1 MKIVK
6 ILNNNVVVVQQGSKD
21 EQIIMGRGI
30 AFQKRCGDSID
41 HSKIEKIFAR
51 QNNPLFDHF
60 VELIQQIPLNVL
72 LTCDRIVTYAR
83 QQLGPL
89 QESLF
94 ISLADHCFGA
104 LERKRNGI
112 VLHNRLLWET
122 QHLYPNEYQ
131 VAVVAL
137 QIIEQRLG
145 VTLQLDEAGFITLH
159 FVTAQLKGDMQEVT
173 QVTRLIQE
181 MLNLVKYHLRIDYD
195 DKSFSYHRFVT
206 HLKFF
211 AQRCIAHTQVNSEE
225 SELTET
231 IHNQYPL
238 AWSAAELVGKHLS
251 QHYQHQIQPEE
262 LLFLT
267 LHIEKLRKEAQLLQ

>member
-30 AFQKRCGDSID
+30 AFQKRCGDSVD

-60 VELIQQIPLNVL
+60 MAVIQQIPLNVL
-72 LTCDRIVTYAR
+72 LTCDRIVSYAR
-83 QQLGPL
+83 EQLGPL

-104 LERKRNGI
+104 LARKRNG
-112 VLHNRLLWET
+112 VELHNRLLWET
-122 QHLYPNEYQ
+122 QHLYPKEYQ
-131 VAVVAL
+131 VAVAAL
-137 QIIEQRLG
+137 TIIEQRLG
-145 VTLQLDEAGFITLH
+145 VALKLDEAGFITLH
-159 FVTAQLKGDMQEVT
+159 FVTAQLQGDMQEVT
-173 QVTRLIQE
+173 LVTKVMQE
-181 MLNLVKYHLRIDYD
+181 VLNLVKYSLRIEYD
-195 DKSFSYHRFVT
+195 EKSLSYHRFVT

-211 AQRCIAHTQVNSEE
+211 AQRCLSQCPVSSEDN
-225 SELTET
+225 ELTET
-231 IHNQYPL
+231 IREQYHV
-238 AWSAAELVGKHLS
+238 AWNTAERVGKHLL
-251 QHYQHQIQPEE
+251 QHYGRTLQAEE

-267 LHIEKLRKEAQLLQ
+267 LHIEKLRKEAQ

>member
-6 ILNNNVVVVQQGSKD
+6 ILNNNAVVVQQGSKD

-30 AFQKRCGDSID
+30 AFQKRCGDSVD

-51 QNNPLFDHF
+51 QNNRLFDHF
-60 VELIQQIPLNVL
+60 VELIQQIPLNIL

-83 QQLGPL
+83 EQLGPL
-89 QESLF
+89 QDSLF

-112 VLHNRLLWET
+112 TLHNRLLWET

-131 VAVVAL
+131 VAVYAL
-137 QIIEQRLG
+137 KIIEQRLG
-145 VTLQLDEAGFITLH
+145 VSLKLDEAGFITLH
-159 FVTAQLKGDMQEVT
+159 FVTAQLQGDMQEVT
-173 QVTRLIQE
+173 QVTRLMQE
-181 MLNLVKYHLRIDYD
+181 MLNLVKYHLCIEYD
-195 DKSFSYHRFVT
+195 DRSLRYQRFVT

-211 AQRCIAHTQVNSEE
+211 AQRCLSHTPLSSEDHE
-225 SELTET
+225 FTEA
-231 IHNQYPL
+231 IRQQYSV
-238 AWSAAELVGKHLS
+238 AWAAAEVVGKHLT
-251 QHYQHQIQPEE
+251 QHYQHPIQSEE

-267 LHIEKLRKEAQLLQ
+267 LHIEKLRKEAQ

>member
-6 ILNNNVVVVQQGSKD
+6 ILNNNVVIVQQGSKD
-21 EQIIMGRGI
+21 EQIMMGRGI
-30 AFQKRCGDSID
+30 AFNKRCGDSID
-41 HSKIEKIFAR
+41 RSKIEKIFAR

-60 VELIQQIPLNVL
+60 VELIQQIPLSVL
-72 LTCDRIVTYAR
+72 LACDRIVTYAR

-104 LERKRNGI
+104 LERKRNGTI
-112 VLHNRLLWET
+112 IHNRLLWET
-122 QHLYPNEYQ
+122 QHLYPEEYQ
-131 VAVVAL
+131 VAVMAL
-137 QIIEQRLG
+137 KIIEQRLG
-145 VTLQLDEAGFITLH
+145 VVLPLDEAGFITLH

-181 MLNLVKYHLRIDYD
+181 MLNLVKYHLSIDYD
-195 DKSFSYHRFVT
+195 DKSLSYHRFVT

-211 AQRCIAHTQVNSEE
+211 AQRCLARTRVTGEE

-231 IHNQYPL
+231 VHKQYQL

-251 QHYQHQIQPEE
+251 QHYQHLIQPEE

-267 LHIEKLRKEAQLLQ
+267 LHIEKLRREAQKTS

>member
-6 ILNNNVVVVQQGSKD
+6 ILNNNVVVVQQGSQD

-41 HSKIEKIFAR
+41 HSKIEKVFAR

-60 VELIQQIPLNVL
+60 IELIKQIPLNVL
-72 LTCDRIVTYAR
+72 LTCDRIVAYAR
-83 QQLGPL
+83 EQLGPL

-104 LERKRNGI
+104 LERKRKGQE
-112 VLHNRLLWET
+112 LHNRLLWET
-122 QHLYPNEYQ
+122 QHLYPKEYQ
-131 VAVVAL
+131 VAVTAL
-137 QIIEQRLG
+137 QIIERRLG
-145 VTLQLDEAGFITLH
+145 VLLKEDEAGFITLH
-159 FVTAQLKGDMQEVT
+159 FVTAQLQGDMREIT
-173 QVTRLIQE
+173 QVTRLMQE
-181 MLNLVKYHLRIDYD
+181 ILNLVKYHLSIDYD

-211 AQRCIAHTQVNSEE
+211 AQRCLNHTDVSSDEG
-225 SELTET
+225 ELTET
-231 IHNQYPL
+231 IQKQYPV
-238 AWSAAELVGKHLS
+238 AWAAAELVGKHLF

-262 LLFLT
+262 LLFLS
-267 LHIEKLRKEAQLLQ
+267 LHIEKLRKEAQRIQ